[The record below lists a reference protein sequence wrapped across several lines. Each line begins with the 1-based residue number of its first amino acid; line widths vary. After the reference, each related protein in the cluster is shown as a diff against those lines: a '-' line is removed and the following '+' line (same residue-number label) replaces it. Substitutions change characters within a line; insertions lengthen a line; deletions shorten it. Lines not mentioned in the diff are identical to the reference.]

1 MKKLWP
7 MLLRKIKNIKNY
19 FSSKEKAKKSPGN
32 IRRDTKSGQMIENII
47 NEFNLT
53 KILEIGPWNGL
64 GSTTTVIDILEDL
77 NQDYSFIS
85 IESDKIFFKQAKKN
99 LKKKLNRNIQLKLGR
114 IIEIDELPNIEN
126 INFRDVGLI
135 PENKEWFIQDLRRY
149 KKVKNIYNQLP
160 SNFDLVILDGGEF
173 STYPEFLK
181 LYKNTKFIALDDTET
196 YKQYDVLN
204 FIKNN
209 KDFKLISQISGF
221 AIYQISS

>member
-53 KILEIGPWNGL
+53 KILEIGTWNGL

-173 STYPEFLK
+173 STYPEF
-181 LYKNTKFIALDDTET
+181 
-196 YKQYDVLN
+196 
-204 FIKNN
+204 
-209 KDFKLISQISGF
+209 
-221 AIYQISS
+221 